1 MHKEKKKID
10 SLIKESLTAEEA
22 KFYDELEEK
31 NLLGKLGQVHKGK
44 MGWLVTL
51 MTILHVVLVVVFVYI
66 AIQFFDTEN
75 TNELIKWGV
84 GGFIC
89 WSFMAMMKL
98 YIWMQ
103 IDKNDVLRELK
114 RLELQL
120 AVLSEKTA

>member
-1 MHKEKKKID
+1 
-10 SLIKESLTAEEA
+10 
-22 KFYDELEEK
+22 
-31 NLLGKLGQVHKGK
+31 VHKGK

-75 TNELIKWGV
+75 TNELIKLGV